1 MQNWIGWP
9 QMARAGPACAP
20 AALDEIRARGK
31 LYRKLGT
38 RPQVDGE
45 VTLMVFPGKKAHHGP

>member
-1 MQNWIGWP
+1 M
-9 QMARAGPACAP
+9 
-20 AALDEIRARGK
+20 RARRFGRN
-31 LYRKLGT
+31 LSTPEGFYRKLGT